1 MYRQG
6 VRRMARPVS
15 SLILLIFT
23 TLLSASSR
31 QVPGAGPS
39 TASFGP
45 QPTITCPGGAIDI
58 RPGSSIQSIVNAYP
72 GGTTFCLRA
81 GVHSLAASITPRS
94 GNTFVGEYG
103 AILDG
108 TGWTT
113 SDLTQ
118 AAFRAHSEDI
128 NDVTIRNVVI
138 RHMPQRGIH
147 AYSSGTCDVAVHVC
161 KFSTAGADRWTIE
174 NNEIAYNVEGINV
187 PTDGIIRHNY
197 IHHNVGPDPFGTN
210 GRTRGGGFE
219 SFLAQRVLFDHN
231 EISYNGQEMKAAS
244 LSPNTTFRNNFVH
257 HNLGNGIWFD
267 GENPGSLI
275 ENNIVED
282 NQGQGIFY
290 EVSGQGVIR
299 NNTVRRSGGNGI
311 FIATSHR
318 VEIYG
323 NTLEDN
329 FRGINYFVD
338 CSAVGASSG
347 GEIGEEVYMQD
358 VSAHDNTITVGSRAG
373 AWASAL
379 SYTACTSAQLAPY
392 LNGSKNLT
400 FTNNI
405 YLVPDV
411 SAGWWV
417 WGDSLKTWIQWQ
429 SLGRDLH
436 GAITRH
442 LREQ

>member
-1 MYRQG
+1 
-6 VRRMARPVS
+6 V
-15 SLILLIFT
+15 
-23 TLLSASSR
+23 
-31 QVPGAGPS
+31 
-39 TASFGP
+39 
-45 QPTITCPGGAIDI
+45 TCPAGAVDI
-58 RPGSSIQSIVNAYP
+58 RPGVSIQSIVNLYP
-72 GGTTFCLRA
+72 GATTFCLRA
-81 GVHSLAASITPRS
+81 GVHFIAASITPRS

-128 NDVTIRNVVI
+128 NDVTIRNLVI

-147 AYSSGTCDVAVHVC
+147 AYSSGLCDVVAHIC
-161 KFSTAGADRWTIE
+161 RFSTAGADRWTIE
-174 NNEIAYNVEGINV
+174 HNEIAYNVEGINA

-219 SFLAQRVLFDHN
+219 SYLAQRVLFEHN

-244 LSPNTTFRNNFVH
+244 LSPNTIFRNNFVH

-282 NQGQGIFY
+282 NAGQGIFY

-311 FIATSHR
+311 FIATSHS

-338 CSAVGASSG
+338 CSAVGAPSG
-347 GEIGEEVYMQD
+347 GEIGEEIYMQD
-358 VSAHDNTITVGSRAG
+358 VSAHDNTITVGTQSG
-373 AWASAL
+373 AWAGAL
-379 SYTACTSAQLAPY
+379 SYTACTSTQLAPY

-400 FTNNI
+400 FTNNT
-405 YLVPDV
+405 YTVPDV

-417 WGDSLKTWIQWQ
+417 WGDSFKTWNQWQ
-429 SLGRDLH
+429 ALGRDVS
-436 GAITRH
+436 GVIAR
-442 LREQ
+442 RR